1 MKIQRIRYGHQSLLL
16 FCIEARCI
24 YTEQLNS
31 YFEFYKQGDF
41 YFFSIIFQP
50 FHQKLPIVLI
60 RKYINWLSPKQN
72 QMYRPSDADHHQH

>member
-31 YFEFYKQGDF
+31 YFEFYKQSYF
-41 YFFSIIFQP
+41 YLFFNSFSAI
-50 FHQKLPIVLI
+50 
-60 RKYINWLSPKQN
+60 SPKIAN
-72 QMYRPSDADHHQH
+72 CIN